1 MTPASTA
8 WVRRCTHHLHE
19 LRRRRPQRA
28 FRALKV
34 PMDRAFRSAAS
45 GHIIALQI
53 VPHHPKITSDHLQ
66 SYTSVLGRP
75 VARRSALRPDYVE
88 SPAHGRSESAAPV
101 RFIGNKVHALAR
113 IALSKTARSGRSEYQ
128 RIARGSGRRGDRPS
142 AGCARTSLGTVVSI
156 RRRPGGQVVNNP

>member
-101 RFIGNKVHALAR
+101 RFIGNKVHALE
-113 IALSKTARSGRSEYQ
+113 SRSQ
-128 RIARGSGRRGDRPS
+128 RRPGVDDPNTSVLHEDPGVRGDRPS